1 MIIAIEGGDQA
12 GKKTQSELLSDALN
26 QMGKKTQLFSFPDY
40 TTPLGKE
47 IEAYLSGNR
56 NYNHKTIHC
65 LMSANRWEC
74 LDSLQKAEQK
84 SIVIINRYTLSNIAY
99 GMANGLK
106 KIWLENLDD
115 ELPIPDIT
123 IILDISPKKSFER
136 KTMNRDSFEKDESFL
151 NRVSQYYRDLA
162 EKNNFQIINASNDP
176 KIVHQDIMKYVKQ
189 QVL

>member
-47 IEAYLSGNR
+47 IESYLSGDR

-74 LDSLQKAEQK
+74 LDSLQKAEKK